1 MRPNTKAARN
11 KSTQPDF
18 RYRQLLAQHILRFL
32 WTGGD
37 SNFCSIVKRAGGA
50 YPSDVLSVLRQ
61 LTDQQKVVSRG
72 GSYSLPSS
80 AGPGVRCFE
89 GERTPERAVVEMKE
103 SAQTLELA
111 EYLGEPHP
119 ADYDWRYSSSSLA
132 QLSRRVLPV
141 VQASEKVALLG
152 CPTLFPLLAGL
163 DGRVMLLDRS
173 ASAVEGLKAMGFRE
187 RVFKHDLFE
196 PLGEIEKDYALVIA
210 DPPWYPPFH
219 KAFIVRANEL
229 LCDGGLLLLSIL
241 PWLTR
246 PGAIDDRAEILEFGA
261 RAGFDVASFEE
272 GILGYQSPGFER
284 ASLAIQGIDCGEWRS
299 GDLCTL
305 RKINQAG
312 TLATP
317 RPSDEPQW
325 EEFRLGRR
333 KVMVRRRKENGVRGF
348 RAEFVDGSAVLKS
361 VSRRSPVRAKIDIW
375 TSDNIAYMVSGLN
388 LVREALSRL
397 EAGDTPE
404 KVAVQLQKSHG
415 LSPGESRELLDLL
428 LNLKAH
434 NSNQPASTGE

>member
-1 MRPNTKAARN
+1 MRLNTKATGN
-11 KSTQPDF
+11 KAIQPEF
-18 RYRQLLAQHILRFL
+18 KYRQLLARHIVRLL
-32 WTGGD
+32 GVGGD
-37 SNFCSIVKRAGGA
+37 STFCSIVKRAGGA
-50 YPSDVLSVLRQ
+50 YPSDVLSLLRE
-61 LTDQQKVVSRG
+61 LTDRRKVVSRG
-72 GSYSLPSS
+72 GFYGLPNS
-80 AGPGVRCFE
+80 AGRTHGCFE
-89 GERTPERAVVEMKE
+89 GERTPDQATVERKE
-103 SAQTLELA
+103 SPKSLEVA

-119 ADYDWRYSSSSLA
+119 ADYDWRYSSLSLA
-132 QLSRRVLPV
+132 QLSRRALPV
-141 VQASEKVALLG
+141 MQAGKKVALLG
-152 CPTLFPLLAGL
+152 CPTLFPVLAGL
-163 DGRVMLLDRS
+163 GGRVMLLDRS

-196 PLGEIEKDYALVIA
+196 PLADVERDHALVIA

-229 LCDGGLLLLSIL
+229 LCDGGLLMLSIL

-272 GILGYQSPGFER
+272 GILVYQSPGFER
-284 ASLAIQGIDCGEWRS
+284 ASLASQGIDCGEWRS
-299 GDLCTL
+299 GDLCTF
-305 RKINQAG
+305 RKINEAG

-333 KVMVRRRKENGVRGF
+333 KVMVRRRKENGGKGF
-348 RAEFVDGSAVLKS
+348 RAEFADGSAVLRS
-361 VSRRSPVRAKIDIW
+361 VSRRSAVRAKIDVW

-397 EAGDTPE
+397 EAGDAPE
-404 KVAVQLQKSHG
+404 KVAGQLQESHR
-415 LSPGESRELLDLL
+415 LSPRESRELRDLL
-428 LNLKAH
+428 LNLKAQ
-434 NSNQPASTGE
+434 NSNRLASTGE